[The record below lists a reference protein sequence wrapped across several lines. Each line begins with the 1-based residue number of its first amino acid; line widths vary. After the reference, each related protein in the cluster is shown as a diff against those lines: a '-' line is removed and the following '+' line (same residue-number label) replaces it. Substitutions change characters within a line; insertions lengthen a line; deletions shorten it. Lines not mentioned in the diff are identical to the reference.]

1 MTVVSILLFALW
13 QFLIPVAVGTLFAKV
28 NRSRLFGWVCGQTV
42 IWAGFQVLAT
52 GFIVMGQ
59 SFSYVVYATV
69 GYVSILLLTAVILGV
84 KRGRQLQE
92 TTAAGQVPADAC
104 RRIIV
109 LGILAGALLLFQ
121 LIMTV
126 CMAYEEG
133 DDAYYLA
140 LSTTTANDNTMY
152 YKNAYTGYYTE
163 LDIRHG
169 LAPFPMWIAFL
180 SRMTGMVPITMA
192 QVVLPVGLILMAY
205 GIYYLLGQRL
215 FAGQKEK
222 ALVFLTLTEVLVI
235 CGGYSLYSAE
245 NFLLVRISQGKA
257 VLANIILPF
266 MVFVYLLLLERFHED
281 QGISKEY
288 WILLGTLTLS
298 GCLCSTQGGLIVCLS
313 LALLGICVAVGY
325 RKWKV
330 LIPLGL
336 AGCFPVVYMLLY
348 LIMG

>member
-13 QFLIPVAVGTLFAKV
+13 QFLIPATVGTLFAKV
-28 NRSRLFGWVCGQTV
+28 NRSRLFGWVCGQMV

-69 GYVSILLLTAVILGV
+69 GRAL
-84 KRGRQLQE
+84 RE
-92 TTAAGQVPADAC
+92 NTAAWQVPADA
-104 RRIIV
+104 RGRMVV

-140 LSTTTANDNTMY
+140 LSTTTANDNTMS

-192 QVVLPVGLILMAY
+192 QVVLPIGLILMAY

-266 MVFVYLLLLERFHED
+266 MVYLYLLLLERLQEERS
-281 QGISKEY
+281 IPKRY
-288 WILLGTLTLS
+288 WILLGAVTLS

-313 LALLGICVAVGY
+313 LALMGICVAVGY
-325 RKWKV
+325 KKWKV